1 VNEFHNVILI
11 AEFSSSFDTT
21 DIGTNI
27 LNIAKVDLNLLVYL
41 DVLLR
46 EGSVTKAA
54 NQLSITQPA
63 MSNGLKRLRDLFKD
77 PLLVRTSDGMTPTK
91 RALELQPIIRDVLS
105 KLESCIQPE
114 IEFSP
119 KTSVRTFR
127 IMTSDYAEST
137 LLLELIGRLAVL
149 APNITLDLITPSDV
163 TFHDVE
169 QGKVDMAIN
178 RFEELPLSFH
188 QKVIWYDTFSCVI
201 GSGHPMKDNL
211 DLAAYLKAQH
221 IWVSKTGF
229 GVGVGIDPNEVQKL
243 GWVDAE
249 LTKLGKQRDI
259 RVFTRHYHAALQL
272 TKTQNLIAT
281 LPSKAA
287 KIFKDDPSITVVEPP
302 FDIPPI
308 ALKMAWSALLHHDA
322 GHIWLRRLITEV
334 ANAMNSEVQ
343 P

>member
-1 VNEFHNVILI
+1 M
-11 AEFSSSFDTT
+11 
-21 DIGTNI
+21 
-27 LNIAKVDLNLLVYL
+27 NIAKVDLNLLVYL

-91 RALELQPIIRDVLS
+91 RALELRPVIRDVLS
-105 KLESCIQPE
+105 RLESSIQPE
-114 IEFSP
+114 VEFEPAS
-119 KTSVRTFR
+119 SIRTFR

-137 LLLELIGRLAVL
+137 LLLELIGRLSKL

-178 RFEELPLSFH
+178 RFDELPLSFH
-188 QKVIWYDTFSCVI
+188 QKVIWYDTFACVI
-201 GSGHPMKDNL
+201 GADHPSANKFDL
-211 DLAAYLKAQH
+211 DAYLSGQH

-229 GVGVGIDPNEVQKL
+229 GVGVGIDPTEVQKL

-249 LTKLGKQRDI
+249 LIKLGKQRDI

-272 TKTQNLIAT
+272 AKTQNLIAT

-287 KIFKDDPSITVVEPP
+287 KIFKDDPAIKVVPPP

-322 GHIWLRRLITEV
+322 GHIWLRRLINEV
-334 ANAMNSEVQ
+334 AQEMTQQA
-343 P
+343 

>member
-1 VNEFHNVILI
+1 M
-11 AEFSSSFDTT
+11 
-21 DIGTNI
+21 
-27 LNIAKVDLNLLVYL
+27 NIAKVDLNLLVYL

-63 MSNGLKRLRDLFKD
+63 MSNGLKRLRDLFND
-77 PLLVRTSDGMTPTK
+77 PLLVRTSEGMTPTK
-91 RALELQPIIRDVLS
+91 RAIELQPIIRDVLS
-105 KLESCIQPE
+105 KLETTIQPE
-114 IEFSP
+114 TDFDPLASE
-119 KTSVRTFR
+119 RTFR
-127 IMTSDYAEST
+127 IMASDYAEST
-137 LLLELIGRLAVL
+137 LLMEVIRRINEL

-178 RFEELPLSFH
+178 RFDELPLSFH
-188 QKVIWYDTFSCVI
+188 QKVIWYDTFSCMVNSKNPI
-201 GSGHPMKDNL
+201 VNGFDL
-211 DLAAYLKAQH
+211 DKYLAGKH

-249 LTKLGKQRDI
+249 LTKLGKKRDI
-259 RVFTRHYHAALQL
+259 RVFTRHYHVALQL
-272 TKTQNLIAT
+272 AKAQNLIAT
-281 LPSKAA
+281 LPSRAA
-287 KIFKDDPSITVVEPP
+287 NLYKGDPEVQILTPP

-308 ALKMAWSALLHHDA
+308 ALKMAWSALLQHDV

-334 ANAMNSEVQ
+334 GEALTIS
-343 P
+343 

>member
-1 VNEFHNVILI
+1 M
-11 AEFSSSFDTT
+11 
-21 DIGTNI
+21 NI
-27 LNIAKVDLNLLVYL
+27 SKVDLNLLVYL

-77 PLLVRTSDGMTPTK
+77 PLLVRTSEGMTPTQ
-91 RALELQPIIRDVLS
+91 RALEVQPIIRDVLA
-105 KLESCIQPE
+105 KLEASIQPATD
-114 IEFSP
+114 FSP
-119 KTSVRTFR
+119 ITSTRTFR
-127 IMTSDYAEST
+127 IMASDYAEST
-137 LLLELIGRLAVL
+137 LLLELIRRLVTV

-169 QGKVDMAIN
+169 HGKVDMAIN
-178 RFEELPLSFH
+178 RFDELPLSF
-188 QKVIWYDTFSCVI
+188 
-201 GSGHPMKDNL
+201 NL
-211 DLAAYLKAQH
+211 ERYLASQH

-229 GVGVGIDPNEVQKL
+229 GVGVGVDPNEVQKL

-249 LTKLGKQRDI
+249 LTKIGKKRDI
-259 RVFTRHYHAALQL
+259 RVFTRHYHVALQL
-272 TKTQNLIAT
+272 AKAQNLITT

-287 KIFKDDPSITVVEPP
+287 SLFKDDPDVVIVDPP

-322 GHIWLRRLITEV
+322 GHIWLRRLIAEV
-334 ANAMNSEVQ
+334 AKELE
-343 P
+343 

>member
-1 VNEFHNVILI
+1 
-11 AEFSSSFDTT
+11 
-21 DIGTNI
+21 
-27 LNIAKVDLNLLVYL
+27 
-41 DVLLR
+41 
-46 EGSVTKAA
+46 
-54 NQLSITQPA
+54 

-91 RALELQPIIRDVLS
+91 RALELQPVIRDVLS
-105 KLESCIQPE
+105 KLEASIQPE
-114 IEFSP
+114 TDFIPE
-119 KTSVRTFR
+119 TSKRTFR
-127 IMTSDYAEST
+127 IMASDYAEST
-137 LLLELIGRLAVL
+137 LLLEVIRQLAKV
-149 APNITLDLITPSDV
+149 APNITLDMITPSDV

-188 QKVIWYDTFSCVI
+188 QKVVWYDRFACVVSSNNPI
-201 GSGHPMKDNL
+201 VDNFTL
-211 DLAAYLKAQH
+211 QNYIDSKH

-249 LTKLGKQRDI
+249 LTKIGHKRDI
-259 RVFTRHYHAALQL
+259 RVFTRHYHVALQL
-272 TKTQNLIAT
+272 AKVQNLVAT

-287 KIFKDDPSITVVEPP
+287 ALYENDPNIVILDPP

-308 ALKMAWSALLHHDA
+308 GLKMAWSALLHHDA

-334 ANAMNSEVQ
+334 GEKLSAQ
-343 P
+343 

>member
-1 VNEFHNVILI
+1 M
-11 AEFSSSFDTT
+11 
-21 DIGTNI
+21 
-27 LNIAKVDLNLLVYL
+27 NIAKVDLNLLVYL

-46 EGSVTKAA
+46 EGSVTRAA

-77 PLLVRTSDGMTPTK
+77 PLLVRTSEGMTPTK
-91 RALELQPIIRDVLS
+91 RALELQPVIRDVLS
-105 KLESCIQPE
+105 KLENSIQPE
-114 IEFSP
+114 TDFDP
-119 KTSVRTFR
+119 ATSKRTFR

-137 LLLELIGRLAVL
+137 LLLELVGRLGKI

-188 QKVIWYDTFSCVI
+188 QKVIWYDTFSCVL
-201 GSGHPMKDNL
+201 SASHPLANRWDL
-211 DLAAYLKAQH
+211 DSYLSAQH

-259 RVFTRHYHAALQL
+259 RVFTRHYHAALQIA
-272 TKTQNLIAT
+272 KTQNLIAT

-287 KIFKDDPSITVVEPP
+287 RLFKDDPNVILRVPP

-322 GHIWLRRLITEV
+322 GHIWLRRLIGDL
-334 ANAMNSEVQ
+334 ASEMGGA
-343 P
+343 

>member
-1 VNEFHNVILI
+1 M
-11 AEFSSSFDTT
+11 
-21 DIGTNI
+21 
-27 LNIAKVDLNLLVYL
+27 YL

-91 RALELQPIIRDVLS
+91 RALELQPVIRDVLS
-105 KLESCIQPE
+105 QLESSIQPE
-114 IEFSP
+114 VEFNP
-119 KTSVRTFR
+119 KISNRTFR

-137 LLLELIGRLAVL
+137 LLLGLIGRLADL

-178 RFEELPLSFH
+178 RFDELPLSFH

-201 GSGHPMKDNL
+201 RSDRHRADNF
-211 DLAAYLKAQH
+211 DLEHYLNGQH

-229 GVGVGIDPNEVQKL
+229 GVGVGIDPTEVQKL

-259 RVFTRHYHAALQL
+259 RVFTRHYHAALQMA
-272 TKTQNLIAT
+272 KTQNLIAT
-281 LPSKAA
+281 LPTKAA
-287 KIFKDDPSITVVEPP
+287 RIFKDDPLVKVVEPP

-308 ALKMAWSALLHHDA
+308 ALKMAWSALLHHDF
-322 GHIWLRRLITEV
+322 GHIWLRRLIGDV
-334 ANAMNSEVQ
+334 ANEMQE
-343 P
+343 

>member
-1 VNEFHNVILI
+1 MHIHCASTLQSEEIV
-11 AEFSSSFDTT
+11 
-21 DIGTNI
+21 
-27 LNIAKVDLNLLVYL
+27 LNIAKIDLNLLVYL

-91 RALELQPIIRDVLS
+91 RAIELQPVIRDVLS
-105 KLESCIQPE
+105 KLESSIQPE
-114 IEFSP
+114 IEFDP
-119 KTSVRTFR
+119 ATSTRTFR

-137 LLLELIGRLAVL
+137 LLLELIGRLAEF
-149 APNITLDLITPSDV
+149 APSITLDLITPSDV

-178 RFEELPLSFH
+178 RFDELPLSFH
-188 QKVIWYDTFSCVI
+188 QKVIWYDTFSCVVAA
-201 GSGHPMKDNL
+201 SHPDKDNFTL
-211 DLAAYLKAQH
+211 DAYLRGQH

-249 LTKLGKQRDI
+249 LIKLGKQRNI

-272 TKTQNLIAT
+272 AKSQNHIAT

-287 KIFKDDPSITVVEPP
+287 KIFKDDPAIAVVEPP

-322 GHIWLRRLITEV
+322 GHVWLRRLITEV
-334 ANAMNSEVQ
+334 GVEMQS
-343 P
+343 

>member
-1 VNEFHNVILI
+1 M
-11 AEFSSSFDTT
+11 
-21 DIGTNI
+21 
-27 LNIAKVDLNLLVYL
+27 NIAKIDLNLLVYL

-91 RALELQPIIRDVLS
+91 RALELQPVIRDVLA
-105 KLESCIQPE
+105 KLESSIQPE
-114 IEFSP
+114 VEFDP
-119 KTSVRTFR
+119 LTSTRTFR

-137 LLLELIGRLAVL
+137 LLLELIGRIATE

-188 QKVIWYDTFSCVI
+188 QKVIWYDTFACVI
-201 GSGHPMKDNL
+201 SSDHPAKSNFTL
-211 DLAAYLKAQH
+211 DAYLKGHH

-229 GVGVGIDPNEVQKL
+229 GVGVGIDPTEVQKL

-272 TKTQNLIAT
+272 AKRQNLIAT
-281 LPSKAA
+281 LPSRAA
-287 KIFKDDPSITVVEPP
+287 KIFTDDPTMTVVEPP

-322 GHIWLRRLITEV
+322 GHVWLRRLINDV
-334 ANAMNSEVQ
+334 AQQIQSQ
-343 P
+343 

>member
-1 VNEFHNVILI
+1 M
-11 AEFSSSFDTT
+11 
-21 DIGTNI
+21 
-27 LNIAKVDLNLLVYL
+27 NIAKVDLNLLVYL

-77 PLLVRTSDGMTPTK
+77 PLLVRTSEGMTPTK
-91 RALELQPIIRDVLS
+91 RALELQPIVRNVLS
-105 KLESCIQPE
+105 QLESSIQPE
-114 IEFSP
+114 VEFDP
-119 KTSVRTFR
+119 ATSGRTFR

-137 LLLELIGRLAVL
+137 LMLGLIGKLSTL

-178 RFEELPLSFH
+178 RFDELPLSFH
-188 QKVIWYDTFSCVI
+188 QKVIWYDTFSCVMK
-201 GSGHPMKDNL
+201 SDHPKAQQF
-211 DLAAYLKAQH
+211 DLNAYLASQH

-249 LTKLGKQRDI
+249 LTKIGKQRDI
-259 RVFTRHYHAALQL
+259 RVFTRHYHAALQIA
-272 TKTQNLIAT
+272 KTQNLIAT

-287 KIFKDDPSITVVEPP
+287 KIFKDDKSVTIVKPP

-322 GHIWLRRLITEV
+322 GHIWLRRLIGEV
-334 ANAMNSEVQ
+334 AADLES
-343 P
+343 

>member
-1 VNEFHNVILI
+1 MVSLQR
-11 AEFSSSFDTT
+11 
-21 DIGTNI
+21 IGNRPM
-27 LNIAKVDLNLLVYL
+27 NIAKIDLNLLVYL

-91 RALELQPIIRDVLS
+91 RALELQPTIRDVLS
-105 KLESCIQPE
+105 KLESSIQPE
-114 IEFSP
+114 TEFNP
-119 KTSVRTFR
+119 ETSTRTFR

-137 LLLELIGRLAVL
+137 LLLELIEELNFK

-169 QGKVDMAIN
+169 QGRVDMAIN
-178 RFEELPLSFH
+178 RFDELPLSFH
-188 QKVIWYDTFSCVI
+188 QKVIWYDQFACVLN
-201 GSGHPMKDNL
+201 KDNPRIKNFNL
-211 DLAAYLKAQH
+211 DAYLSGQH

-229 GVGVGIDPNEVQKL
+229 GIGVGIDPNEVQKL

-249 LTKLGKQRDI
+249 LTKIGKQRQI

-272 TKTQNLIAT
+272 AKTQNLIAT
-281 LPSKAA
+281 LPSRAA
-287 KIFKDDPSITVVEPP
+287 KIFENDPELVVLPPP

-322 GHIWLRRLITEV
+322 GHIWLRRLIADV
-334 ANAMNSEVQ
+334 AERMNQ
-343 P
+343 A

>member
-1 VNEFHNVILI
+1 M
-11 AEFSSSFDTT
+11 
-21 DIGTNI
+21 NI
-27 LNIAKVDLNLLVYL
+27 SKVDLNLLVYL

-105 KLESCIQPE
+105 KLEASIQPE
-114 IEFSP
+114 TDFTPE
-119 KTSVRTFR
+119 TSTRTFR
-127 IMTSDYAEST
+127 IMASDYAEST
-137 LLLELIGRLAVL
+137 LLPEVIRKLGKQ

-169 QGKVDMAIN
+169 QGKVDMAVN
-178 RFEELPLSFH
+178 RFDELPLSFH

-201 GSGHPMKDNL
+201 NSRHPIIQHFDLDN
-211 DLAAYLKAQH
+211 YLKSQH

-229 GVGVGIDPNEVQKL
+229 GVGVGVDPNEVQKL

-249 LTKLGKQRDI
+249 LTKMNKKRDI
-259 RVFTRHYHAALQL
+259 RVFTRHYHVALQL
-272 TKTQNLIAT
+272 AKTQNLVAT
-281 LPSKAA
+281 LPTKAA
-287 KIFKDDPSITVVEPP
+287 RLYKNDPEIKVVEPP

-322 GHIWLRRLITEV
+322 GHIWLRRLISDV
-334 ANAMNSEVQ
+334 AKEQSDL
-343 P
+343 

>member
-1 VNEFHNVILI
+1 M
-11 AEFSSSFDTT
+11 
-21 DIGTNI
+21 
-27 LNIAKVDLNLLVYL
+27 NIAKVDLNLLVYL

-91 RALELQPIIRDVLS
+91 RAVELQPVIRDVLS
-105 KLESCIQPE
+105 RLESSIQPE
-114 IEFSP
+114 VEFEP
-119 KTSVRTFR
+119 RTSERTFR

-137 LLLELIGRLAVL
+137 LLLGLISKLAEL

-178 RFEELPLSFH
+178 RFDELPLSFH
-188 QKVIWYDTFSCVI
+188 QKVIWYDNFSCVI
-201 GSGHPMKDNL
+201 RSDHPRADDF
-211 DLAAYLKAQH
+211 DLEQYVKGQH

-229 GVGVGIDPNEVQKL
+229 GVGVGIDPTEVQKL

-249 LTKLGKQRDI
+249 LTKIGKQRDI
-259 RVFTRHYHAALQL
+259 RVFTRHYHAALQFA
-272 TKTQNLIAT
+272 KTQNLIAT
-281 LPSKAA
+281 LPTKAA
-287 KIFKDDPSITVVEPP
+287 KIFKDDPAIKVVDPP

-322 GHIWLRRLITEV
+322 GHIWLRRLIGDV
-334 ANAMNSEVQ
+334 ANEMNEQ
-343 P
+343 

>member
-1 VNEFHNVILI
+1 M
-11 AEFSSSFDTT
+11 
-21 DIGTNI
+21 
-27 LNIAKVDLNLLVYL
+27 NIAKVDLNLLVYL

-77 PLLVRTSDGMTPTK
+77 PLLVRTSDGMTPTQ
-91 RALELQPIIRDVLS
+91 RALELQPVIRDVLA
-105 KLESCIQPE
+105 KLETSIQPE
-114 IEFSP
+114 TEFVPLKSD
-119 KTSVRTFR
+119 RTFR
-127 IMTSDYAEST
+127 IMASDYAEST
-137 LLLELIGRLAVL
+137 LLIEVIRQLGSI
-149 APNITLDLITPSDV
+149 APNITLDVITPSDV

-169 QGKVDMAIN
+169 HGKVDMAIN

-188 QKVIWYDTFSCVI
+188 QKVLWYDTFSCVMKRSNPI
-201 GSGHPMKDNL
+201 IQRFDLQSYLSG
-211 DLAAYLKAQH
+211 QH

-249 LTKLGKQRDI
+249 LIKIGQKRDI
-259 RVFTRHYHAALQL
+259 RVFTRHYHVALQL
-272 TKTQNLIAT
+272 AKAQNLIAT

-287 KIFKDDPSITVVEPP
+287 NLYRNDAEVVILDPP

-308 ALKMAWSALLHHDA
+308 GLKMAWSALLHHDA
-322 GHIWLRRLITEV
+322 GHIWLRRLISDV
-334 ANAMNSEVQ
+334 ANQ
-343 P
+343 LHQG

>member
-1 VNEFHNVILI
+1 M
-11 AEFSSSFDTT
+11 
-21 DIGTNI
+21 
-27 LNIAKVDLNLLVYL
+27 NIAKIDLNLLVYL

-91 RALELQPIIRDVLS
+91 RAIELQPVIRDVLA
-105 KLESCIQPE
+105 KLESSIQPE
-114 IEFSP
+114 VEFDP
-119 KTSVRTFR
+119 ATSTRTFR

-137 LLLELIGRLAVL
+137 LLLELVGRLAKM

-178 RFEELPLSFH
+178 RFDELPLSFH

-201 GSGHPMKDNL
+201 SADHPDKDNFSL
-211 DLAAYLKAQH
+211 DAYLSGQH

-229 GVGVGIDPNEVQKL
+229 GVGVGIDPTEVQKL

-249 LTKLGKQRDI
+249 LIKLGKQRDI

-272 TKTQNLIAT
+272 AKSQNHIAT

-287 KIFKDDPSITVVEPP
+287 KIFKDDPAIAVVEPP

-322 GHIWLRRLITEV
+322 GHVWLRRLITEV
-334 ANAMNSEVQ
+334 GSGMQN
-343 P
+343 

>member
-1 VNEFHNVILI
+1 M
-11 AEFSSSFDTT
+11 
-21 DIGTNI
+21 NI
-27 LNIAKVDLNLLVYL
+27 SKVDLNLLVYL

-77 PLLVRTSDGMTPTK
+77 PLLVRTSDGMTPTQ
-91 RALELQPIIRDVLS
+91 RALEIQPVIRDVLA
-105 KLESCIQPE
+105 KLEASIQPE
-114 IEFSP
+114 MDFSP
-119 KTSVRTFR
+119 ATSNRTFR
-127 IMTSDYAEST
+127 VMASDYAEST
-137 LLLELIGRLAVL
+137 LLLEVIRRIADD
-149 APNITLDLITPSDV
+149 APNITLDVITPSDV

-169 QGKVDMAIN
+169 HGKVDMAIN
-178 RFEELPLSFH
+178 RFDELPLSFH
-188 QKVIWYDTFSCVI
+188 QKVVWYDTFSCVVNKTNPI
-201 GSGHPMKDNL
+201 IEHFDL
-211 DLAAYLKAQH
+211 DKYIASQH

-229 GVGVGIDPNEVQKL
+229 GVGVGVDPNEVQKL

-249 LTKLGKQRDI
+249 LTKIGKKRDI
-259 RVFTRHYHAALQL
+259 RVFTRHYHVALQL
-272 TKTQNLIAT
+272 AKAQNLIAT

-287 KIFKDDPSITVVEPP
+287 NLYLNDPQVVILDPP

-334 ANAMNSEVQ
+334 AKELE
-343 P
+343 

>member
-1 VNEFHNVILI
+1 M
-11 AEFSSSFDTT
+11 
-21 DIGTNI
+21 
-27 LNIAKVDLNLLVYL
+27 NIAKVDLNLLVYL

-77 PLLVRTSDGMTPTK
+77 PLLVRTSEGMTPTK
-91 RALELQPIIRDVLS
+91 RALELQPVIRDVLGR
-105 KLESCIQPE
+105 LESSIQSE
-114 IEFSP
+114 TEFDP
-119 KTSVRTFR
+119 LTSRRTFR

-137 LLLELIGRLAVL
+137 LLLELVGKLAEM

-178 RFEELPLSFH
+178 RFDELPLSFH
-188 QKVIWYDTFSCVI
+188 QKVIWYDTFACVI
-201 GSGHPMKDNL
+201 SSGNPRKDNF
-211 DLAAYLKAQH
+211 DLTAYLSSQH

-259 RVFTRHYHAALQL
+259 RVFTRHYHAALQMA
-272 TKTQNLIAT
+272 KTQNLIVT
-281 LPSKAA
+281 LPSRAA
-287 KIFKDDPSITVVEPP
+287 KIFADDPGVSIVNPP

-322 GHIWLRRLITEV
+322 GHIWLRRLIGSV
-334 ANAMNSEVQ
+334 GDQIAN
-343 P
+343 

>member
-1 VNEFHNVILI
+1 MVSLQR
-11 AEFSSSFDTT
+11 
-21 DIGTNI
+21 IGNRPM
-27 LNIAKVDLNLLVYL
+27 NIAKIDLNLLVYL

-91 RALELQPIIRDVLS
+91 RALELQPTIRDVLS
-105 KLESCIQPE
+105 KLESSIQPE
-114 IEFSP
+114 TEFNP
-119 KTSVRTFR
+119 ETSTRTFR

-137 LLLELIGRLAVL
+137 LLLELIEELNFK

-169 QGKVDMAIN
+169 QGRVDMAIN
-178 RFEELPLSFH
+178 RFDELPLSFH
-188 QKVIWYDTFSCVI
+188 QKVIWYDQFACVLN
-201 GSGHPMKDNL
+201 KDNPRIKKFNL
-211 DLAAYLKAQH
+211 DAYLSGQH

-229 GVGVGIDPNEVQKL
+229 GIGVGIDPNEVQKL

-249 LTKLGKQRDI
+249 LTKIGKQRQI

-272 TKTQNLIAT
+272 AKTQNLIAT
-281 LPSKAA
+281 LPSRAA
-287 KIFKDDPSITVVEPP
+287 KIFKNDPELVVLPPP

-322 GHIWLRRLITEV
+322 GHIWLRRLIADV
-334 ANAMNSEVQ
+334 AERMNQ
-343 P
+343 A

>member
-1 VNEFHNVILI
+1 M
-11 AEFSSSFDTT
+11 
-21 DIGTNI
+21 
-27 LNIAKVDLNLLVYL
+27 NIAKVDLNLLVYL

-77 PLLVRTSDGMTPTK
+77 PLLVRTSDGMTPTQ
-91 RALELQPIIRDVLS
+91 RATELQPIIRDVLTR
-105 KLESCIQPE
+105 LETSIQPE
-114 IEFSP
+114 TEFDP
-119 KTSVRTFR
+119 LTSDRTFR

-137 LLLELIGRLAVL
+137 LLLELVGRLSEL

-163 TFHDVE
+163 TFYDVE

-188 QKVIWYDTFSCVI
+188 QKVIWYDSFACVI
-201 GSGHPMKDNL
+201 SSKNPQKNQF
-211 DLAAYLKAQH
+211 DLNAYLSGQH

-259 RVFTRHYHAALQL
+259 RVFTRHYHAALQMA
-272 TKTQNLIAT
+272 KTQNLIAT
-281 LPSKAA
+281 LPSRAA
-287 KIFKDDPSITVVEPP
+287 KIFADDPAITIVEPP

-322 GHIWLRRLITEV
+322 GHIWLRRLIADVGAEI
-334 ANAMNSEVQ
+334 AQ
-343 P
+343 

>member
-1 VNEFHNVILI
+1 M
-11 AEFSSSFDTT
+11 
-21 DIGTNI
+21 
-27 LNIAKVDLNLLVYL
+27 NIAKVDLNLLVYL

-54 NQLSITQPA
+54 NKLSITQPA

-91 RALELQPIIRDVLS
+91 RASELKPIIRDVLS
-105 KLESCIQPE
+105 QLESSIQPE
-114 IEFSP
+114 AEFEPS
-119 KTSVRTFR
+119 TSNRTFR

-137 LLLELIGRLAVL
+137 LMLGLIHKLAEL

-163 TFHDVE
+163 NFHDVE

-178 RFEELPLSFH
+178 RFDELPLSFH
-188 QKVIWYDTFSCVI
+188 QKVIWYDTFSCVMKTD
-201 GSGHPMKDNL
+201 HPKAKHF
-211 DLAAYLKAQH
+211 DLNNYLASQH

-229 GVGVGIDPNEVQKL
+229 GVGVGIDPTEVQKL

-249 LTKLGKQRDI
+249 LTKIGKKRDI
-259 RVFTRHYHAALQL
+259 RVFTRHYHAALQMA
-272 TKTQNLIAT
+272 KTQNLIAT

-287 KIFKDDPSITVVEPP
+287 KIFKDDPSVKIVQPP

-308 ALKMAWSALLHHDA
+308 ALKMAWSALLHHDI
-322 GHIWLRRLITEV
+322 GHIWLRRLIGEV
-334 ANAMNSEVQ
+334 ADNIES
-343 P
+343 